1 MTTNTII
8 SLEGNIGS
16 GKSTILEIMRNKYKD
31 NTNVIFVDEPVS
43 EWNLIK
49 DGDKSI
55 LELFY
60 EDKSKYSFTFQ
71 IMAYITR
78 LRKLLEVL
86 ENNTN
91 KLVICERS
99 IYTDKYVFAKMLH
112 QQGYIN
118 EMEWQTYNYWFDTF
132 KEKTKLN
139 MIIYINTKP
148 ETCFERIKKRNRTG
162 ESNIPMDYLEHC
174 HRLHEE
180 WLESNNEEIVVPFDG
195 NLELNEDN
203 EYIYFQSLEPLLVNN
218 IE

>member
-180 WLESNNEEIVVPFDG
+180 WLESNNDEIVVPFDG